1 MFKAFLNFD
10 SFILPKISKIIYWIG
25 LVLIAFGTLAAIFGA
40 VAMPNSPYGSAGGGF
55 FGFIAA
61 LIGGAVAVVVWRI
74 AVELW
79 MVIFSIHDVLKEI
92 RDQKRM

>member
-25 LVLIAFGTLAAIFGA
+25 LVLIALGTLAAMFGA
-40 VAMPNSPYGSAGGGF
+40 LAMSSSPYGSPGGGF
-55 FGFIAA
+55 FGFLAA
-61 LIGGAVAVVVWRI
+61 LVGGAIAIVAWRM

>member
-1 MFKAFLNFD
+1 MFKAFLSFD
-10 SFILPKISKIIYWIG
+10 SFILPKISKVIYWIG
-25 LVLIAFGTLAAIFGA
+25 LVLIGLGTLAAMFGA
-40 VAMPNSPYGSAGGGF
+40 LAISNSPYGSAGGGF
-55 FGFIAA
+55 FGFLAA
-61 LIGGAVAVVVWRI
+61 LIGGAVAAIVWRI